1 MKTALTNRNSN
12 NWIALFFQFQISRR
26 PRELF
31 KSSSVGV
38 DKTGDVAPSN
48 VKLQVLWDENFL
60 KAWNLM
66 MKQTKWLVTCF
77 TQQEAICSA
86 RYTSLPESALDIALC
101 EKTAL
106 PSQPVRCKIKTRS
119 DFLVFPALI
128 PGDKRF
134 LLLMVCIYCD
144 WPLCIY
150 FFPIFYTCLKTTLSQ
165 DDELLYLI

>member
-86 RYTSLPESALDIALC
+86 RYTSLQENALDIALC
-101 EKTAL
+101 KKTAL

-119 DFLVFPALI
+119 DFLVFPALSA
-128 PGDKRF
+128 GDKRF

-150 FFPIFYTCLKTTLSQ
+150 FVSYFFTLVWKPLCLKTMNFF
-165 DDELLYLI
+165 I